1 MDRVTVGDTVIL
13 PTWTFA
19 ATGAYS
25 LTGSTVVVTL
35 WTGRIHAP
43 TFAIRKESGDSGV
56 SWTTGTGALEVTI
69 EPADWGSFAPVIDG
83 ELLAQVEITLASG
96 VIQTFAMDPVP
107 YRDQA
112 H

>member
-35 WTGRIHAP
+35 WLGRIHAP
-43 TFAIRKESGDSGV
+43 TFAIEKLDTDDSV
-56 SWTTGTGALEVTI
+56 SWDTGTGELEVTI
-69 EPADWGSFAPVIDG
+69 EPEDWGAFAPVKNG
-83 ELLAQVEITLASG
+83 ELSAQVEITLASG
-96 VIQTFAMDPVP
+96 EVKTFAMDPVP